1 MKKVLFS
8 MLVGVSQ
15 LAFSQQLI
23 SFEESEGYTT
33 ANIDTQQG
41 WRTTAIG
48 VGSPNVLSQTV
59 STEQFVGGSRSLK
72 ITKEAALPVQ
82 NNPVVGAFKPIGSS
96 LAYNNFTISFDIRIT
111 EKASA
116 ASLYEFQ
123 TIGNGPAGRV
133 YVIRLRFNKTGGIVA
148 AQTTGTSS
156 TFATTTG
163 TWNADTWYRVKIV
176 GTATGLTYYL
186 NDTQIYTGNFFLN
199 YNFDEMAFVHDNN
212 SGSGYIDRIAINNEG
227 GVLSTKDDVKIIKN
241 MLSIY
246 PNPTSDILNI
256 KTDSKISTVSVI
268 DITGKKV
275 NVKLEDNKIDVRSL
289 TAGIYLINIETKE
302 GISTEKFIKK

>member
-41 WRTTAIG
+41 WRTTEIG
-48 VGSPNVLSQTV
+48 VGSPNVLGQTV

-72 ITKEAALPVQ
+72 ITKEVALPVQ

-256 KTDSKISTVSVI
+256 KTDSKINTVSVI

>member
-23 SFEESEGYTT
+23 SFETSEGYTT
-33 ANIDTQQG
+33 GNIDTQQG
-41 WRTTAIG
+41 WRTTATG
-48 VGSPNVLSQTV
+48 LSSPNVTGQTV
-59 STEQFVGGSRSLK
+59 STEQFVDGGKSLK
-72 ITKEAALPVQ
+72 ITNEAAFPAQ
-82 NNPVVGAFKPIGSS
+82 NSPVVGAFKPIGSS

-111 EKASA
+111 EKAST
-116 ASLYEFQ
+116 ASQYEFQ
-123 TIGNGPAGRV
+123 TIGNGTAGRV
-133 YVIRLRFNKTGGIVA
+133 YIIRLRFNKTGEIVA

-186 NDTQIYTGNFFLN
+186 NGSQIYTGNFFQN

-212 SGSGYIDRIAINNEG
+212 SGSGYIDKIAINNEG

-241 MLSIY
+241 MLSIF

-256 KTDSKISTVSVI
+256 KTDSKINTVSVV
-268 DITGKKV
+268 DFTGRKV
-275 NVKLEDNKIDVRSL
+275 NVKLEDDKINVRSL
-289 TAGIYLINIETKE
+289 PAGIYLINVETKD